1 MGVGA
6 TPGGVAEGI
15 VTILF
20 TDVEGSTALHA
31 AKGDTEAR
39 AVLGACD
46 ELARREVKEH
56 DGRAIK
62 SLGDGL
68 MAAFASPLKALACG
82 LAIQDA
88 VSDHGQGHPGQQLR
102 VRVGIHTGMAA
113 AERGDLYGG
122 AVNAA
127 ARICAKAQGGE
138 VLVSDVLR
146 QLCGASRG
154 GLRGTWR
161 CPGGVG
167 LQALIT
173 QHPGRPDGPPGGEAC
188 PAGATG

>member
-6 TPGGVAEGI
+6 TPGEVAEGI

-20 TDVEGSTALHA
+20 TDVEGSMALHV
-31 AKGDTEAR
+31 AKGDT
-39 AVLGACD
+39 
-46 ELARREVKEH
+46 
-56 DGRAIK
+56 
-62 SLGDGL
+62 
-68 MAAFASPLKALACG
+68 
-82 LAIQDA
+82 
-88 VSDHGQGHPGQQLR
+88 
-102 VRVGIHTGMAA
+102 
-113 AERGDLYGG
+113 
-122 AVNAA
+122 
-127 ARICAKAQGGE
+127 QGGE